1 MIKCGKY
8 VLLSARPAAAALTE
22 KQRNDFFPKGVVM
35 KKFLS
40 DIFFTVIGSALV
52 GISLPMFT
60 IPNDVA
66 PGGVSGLATALA
78 HITPWHVSVW
88 TLLLNVPL
96 LIGAWNLLGKRSLV
110 FTVISTLL
118 VSAFIELGA
127 RFLPEYRNDVLM
139 AAFYGGI
146 LGGAGIGMLFARG
159 ISTGGTDLLALMLKK
174 YIPNISSGT
183 LLMAVDLSVVVFAV
197 CVFRNIDVALYS
209 AVTIFVMSRV
219 IDALTQGVDYAKVVY
234 VVTARGREVAD
245 ALMGQLDR
253 GTTIVPATG
262 GYTGENKQLI
272 ITVTRR
278 NVLSRTLKL
287 IRETDPDAFI
297 YVTDSTEVHGEG
309 FKLDLPE

>member
-1 MIKCGKY
+1 
-8 VLLSARPAAAALTE
+8 
-22 KQRNDFFPKGVVM
+22 M
-35 KKFLS
+35 KKFLP

-60 IPNDVA
+60 IPNDIA

-245 ALMGQLDR
+245 ALARRCTNDSYRPPLKWHAPIASVAALIERHAGWQVIGRHRRTHTPCR
-253 GTTIVPATG
+253 GADSRARHCTCEI
-262 GYTGENKQLI
+262 N
-272 ITVTRR
+272 R
-278 NVLSRTLKL
+278 LSLKW
-287 IRETDPDAFI
+287 
-297 YVTDSTEVHGEG
+297 
-309 FKLDLPE
+309 

>member
-1 MIKCGKY
+1 
-8 VLLSARPAAAALTE
+8 
-22 KQRNDFFPKGVVM
+22 
-35 KKFLS
+35 
-40 DIFFTVIGSALV
+40 
-52 GISLPMFT
+52 
-60 IPNDVA
+60 
-66 PGGVSGLATALA
+66 
-78 HITPWHVSVW
+78 
-88 TLLLNVPL
+88 
-96 LIGAWNLLGKRSLV
+96 
-110 FTVISTLL
+110 
-118 VSAFIELGA
+118 
-127 RFLPEYRNDVLM
+127 M

-174 YIPNISSGT
+174 YMPNISSGT

-309 FKLDLPE
+309 FKLDLP